1 MCHTFSDVTV
11 HESCSFAFILLGVH
25 FGGLNCVGSPSWIDI
40 CILSQCLQLWL
51 LRDVMFLNLWSSSVV
66 PASLQA
72 ESSINDRSEGLPN
85 GHSSYAQ
92 PPPVS
97 QAAWDKGHTTVVD
110 ILKSE
115 ATLPPPPVGVQSP
128 TPTLNSGPA
137 PETASDPAP
146 GSASPPRPATGTTP
160 VQQPVGYSVEM
171 PLMSLAQSSG
181 FYSSST
187 DSVLHPLLDPHTQ
200 GGFKQ
205 GIGKVGARQSIGD
218 QPFKSLTMEVSPVS
232 TSLSQASVA
241 PTVVAQ
247 PAAASSSL
255 DTDVEAKATGP
266 TSLSFSVPPQL
277 TDDVPHDEGVTF
289 KARSPVLQTGVSQ
302 EDSSLVPSGSQS
314 NGRPLRPSQ
323 QLLFGTQKGNQPC

>member
-1 MCHTFSDVTV
+1 M
-11 HESCSFAFILLGVH
+11 A
-25 FGGLNCVGSPSWIDI
+25 
-40 CILSQCLQLWL
+40 
-51 LRDVMFLNLWSSSVV
+51 
-66 PASLQA
+66 
-72 ESSINDRSEGLPN
+72 
-85 GHSSYAQ
+85 
-92 PPPVS
+92 
-97 QAAWDKGHTTVVD
+97 D

-137 PETASDPAP
+137 PDPAP

-171 PLMSLAQSSG
+171 PLMTLAQSSG

-200 GGFKQ
+200 GAQGGFKQ
-205 GIGKVGARQSIGD
+205 GIGKVGAQQSIGD

-232 TSLSQASVA
+232 TSLSPASVA
-241 PTVVAQ
+241 PTGVAQ
-247 PAAASSSL
+247 PAAALSSL
-255 DTDVEAKATGP
+255 DTDVEAKATRP
-266 TSLSFSVPPQL
+266 TSLSVSVPPQL

-314 NGRPLRPSQ
+314 NGRPLHPSQ
-323 QLLFGTQKGNQPC
+323 QLPFGTQKGNQPC